1 MVANNIDRIK
11 IMEFNADKILVKDFF
26 SNNRKYIIPRYQ
38 REYSWGTEQLE
49 DFYKDVVN
57 NAEFNSNGSKH
68 NDYFFGTIMLVGDM
82 IQHKTALQLVDGQQR
97 ITTFT
102 IFLSVLAKVS
112 KKFDDKISN
121 NIWKYVIGSD
131 DDGEEYKILE
141 NRTASPFF
149 EERIQLMNPCDVVVE
164 NILEGT
170 EQYRINF
177 AYDFLESKLL
187 SDIQKICN
195 ETGLE
200 KITVIKGIRDQI
212 LNSQLIYIC
221 SQTEEDVNN
230 IFENINSKGKKLF
243 TLDLIKNEIFSIED
257 DKVPMDK
264 AKELWSQIKNNL
276 ISTKQ
281 YIPVDTFYRH
291 FWISN
296 YGQSKMDDL
305 YKKFLDSISK
315 DEYYNFLLNLRD
327 SSKIYM
333 SIIEFDKSIFKDH
346 SISKADLAFLE
357 QKLNNINNLFG
368 ISQSRI
374 FILALIETYLEG
386 KLKFSLLKETV
397 NFIEEFHY
405 SYNAICK
412 LPNNKL
418 ENRYGK
424 FARNLRTSENKTM
437 SNLIISDFI
446 TDFSE
451 LIPEKNKFIE
461 DFSKLSFKKSGPSNI
476 QVQRNLIAKYSIKK
490 YESILNREIDYNA
503 NSESIEHI
511 IPEKND
517 DLTVFSIGNLL
528 LLEEKLNNEAGSLEF
543 KEKLKIY
550 QNSDYKSVKE
560 FIEVYPNS
568 FNNNDIANRAQY
580 IGDKLYSVLYE
591 KL

>member
-1 MVANNIDRIK
+1 
-11 IMEFNADKILVKDFF
+11 MEFNADKILVKDFF